1 VQEHNA
7 TLLQVAAEN
16 YGAQPVVKAFGLE
29 AREQSRFR
37 QASDRLFDREVGLQ
51 LFGGLFALSVNMIVT
66 LLRLVVLGLGAWLI
80 LHHHLTIGGL
90 VAFISLMGEVLSPV
104 TMLTSIGQQLQSA
117 TGALV
122 RINEVLDEA
131 PEIVDTPE
139 ATPL

>member
-51 LFGGLFALSVNMIVT
+51 LFGGLFGLSVNMIVT
-66 LLRLVVLGLGAWLI
+66 ALRLVVLGLGAWLI
-80 LHHHLTIGGL
+80 IHHHLTIGGL
-90 VAFISLMGEVLSPV
+90 VAFLSLMGEVISPV
-104 TMLTSIGQQLQSA
+104 TALTTIGQQIQMSS
-117 TGALV
+117 GALL
-122 RINEVLDEA
+122 RINEVL
-131 PEIVDTPE
+131 E
-139 ATPL
+139 ATPKVDS